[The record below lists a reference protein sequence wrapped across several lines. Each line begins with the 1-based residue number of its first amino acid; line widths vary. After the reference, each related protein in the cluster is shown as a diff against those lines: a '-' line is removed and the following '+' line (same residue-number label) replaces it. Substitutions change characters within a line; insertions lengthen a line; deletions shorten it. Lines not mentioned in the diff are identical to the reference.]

1 MKQTGSR
8 KLSRFF
14 VQHKGVIFLDIE
26 ELKFFILLSHLH
38 IIQDARYFLTL
49 ATLSQSVL

>member
-26 ELKFFILLSHLH
+26 ELKFLTLLSHLYL
-38 IIQDARYFLTL
+38 IQDARSF
-49 ATLSQSVL
+49 

>member
-14 VQHKGVIFLDIE
+14 VRRKEVIFLDIE
-26 ELKFFILLSHLH
+26 ELKFFMLLSYLYLV
-38 IIQDARYFLTL
+38 QDACYFKSRNNT
-49 ATLSQSVL
+49 